1 MKNFY
6 NFPGFPVDTA
16 ELIMKNIH
24 FFFILNKKEL
34 RVFVCIYLKRKKGRE
49 RG

>member
-1 MKNFY
+1 
-6 NFPGFPVDTA
+6 VDTA

-34 RVFVCIYLKRKKGRE
+34 HVFVCIYLKGKKGRE
-49 RG
+49 RGREGENIKCYLL